1 MFFDFFI
8 ACPRLL
14 HLLLLI
20 IPLTLDGKTWQD
32 NLEKIGENEP
42 TSQPTSQTA
51 IQLNSLSQI
60 PFISNFHYLKLFL
73 WSLKN
78 SQYLP

>member
-32 NLEKIGENEP
+32 NLEKIGEKR
-42 TSQPTSQTA
+42 A
-51 IQLNSLSQI
+51 
-60 PFISNFHYLKLFL
+60 NFSTNVPNCYTVEFTI
-73 WSLKN
+73 
-78 SQYLP
+78 